1 MIPAADFGGLR
12 PGETATDTF
21 TYVVDDF
28 VGGRSTGLVTVTVG
42 GVADPRTSSQE
53 LIQSFEVGPLPN
65 PTWEFFGT
73 VATSA
78 RLAVVSQ
85 AGQVA
90 FQPTHLATM
99 LLLEASGSDAL
110 AIERALSNDI
120 TLGGRPLVHLP
131 SDSGDGSAPSTGAA
145 LKTTLSLA
153 GGNLADGRITLSFD
167 WNFISGEAQPALTAN
182 DFAVFTV
189 TDGVTAQVYKLAD
202 ARQTSAISDGWRMSV
217 YDVSA
222 HFALPARGDL
232 KLTLGFAVLND
243 QTPDNPS
250 RLLVDNVRLNRPID
264 AHQELVRTDGSLLTY
279 RECPEAGDDAISTVG
294 GVAIGEDTIAVF
306 GGDQLLANDRP
317 SRGADG
323 AAMKI
328 VELDTSGTIGTASLS
343 GASVT
348 YDPRGRFDF
357 LAEGQTGTDTFR
369 YFMSDAN
376 GGSDQAE
383 VTITVIGRNDA
394 PSANA
399 DSVMVEEGGDW
410 VLNVLANDDD
420 VDSDDDRGTL
430 RIVAASAVATGA
442 LVAFTGVAG
451 AGLVYRPSNS
461 GTFAGLGEGETA
473 IDTISYTI
481 EDSHGVS
488 AQGSALVTVVGRND
502 APTARHDQGATDED
516 TMISL
521 AVLSNDTD
529 PDRSRPAGRRR
540 DQRYRSRRRVHR

>member
-1 MIPAADFGGLR
+1 M
-12 PGETATDTF
+12 
-21 TYVVDDF
+21 
-28 VGGRSTGLVTVTVG
+28 
-42 GVADPRTSSQE
+42 
-53 LIQSFEVGPLPN
+53 
-65 PTWEFFGT
+65 
-73 VATSA
+73 
-78 RLAVVSQ
+78 
-85 AGQVA
+85 
-90 FQPTHLATM
+90 
-99 LLLEASGSDAL
+99 
-110 AIERALSNDI
+110 
-120 TLGGRPLVHLP
+120 
-131 SDSGDGSAPSTGAA
+131 
-145 LKTTLSLA
+145 SLA

-306 GGDQLLANDRP
+306 GGDLLLANDRP

-343 GASVT
+343 GGGVA

-357 LAEGQTGTDTFR
+357 LSEGQTGTDTFR
-369 YFMSDAN
+369 HFMSDAN

-430 RIVAASAVATGA
+430 RIVAASAAATGA

-461 GTFAGLGEGETA
+461 GAFAGLGEGETA

-529 PDRSRPAGRRR
+529 PDVR
-540 DQRYRSRRRVHR
+540 DQLVVGAVNGTAVEPGAQVTLVSGAIIGVGADGTLRYDPASGLSHLARGQTATDTFSYSAWDRTDGHGGASTANVSVTVSGRNDAPIAVNDVLSTNASSRLTVAASTLLSNDIEVDAGDRMTLIGIDSSSTLGAPVGFDGATVSYDP